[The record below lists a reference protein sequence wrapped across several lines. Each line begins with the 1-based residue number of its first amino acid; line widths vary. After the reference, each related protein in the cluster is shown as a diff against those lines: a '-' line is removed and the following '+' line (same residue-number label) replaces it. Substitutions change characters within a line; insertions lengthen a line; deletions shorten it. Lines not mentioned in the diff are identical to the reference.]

1 MAVVRK
7 KIRQIGPV
15 MSDAQLQVNLH
26 QRLTEAGLLSVPVN
40 ILAVAEFLGLEVV
53 EEPMDDDLSGYLEER
68 SGTWVVGVN
77 SLHHRNRKRFT
88 IAHEIAHFVLHSSEK
103 NSFHDQT
110 FARRNGSEGT
120 NTMEREADRFAADL
134 LMPESD
140 VRRLIASGVTTLSG
154 LAEHFGVSAL
164 AMKYRVL
171 NLGYQVNQ

>member
-7 KIRQIGPV
+7 KTRPVGVQIAGT
-15 MSDAQLQVNLH
+15 QLQENLH
-26 QRLTEAGLLSVPVN
+26 QRLAEAGLLVVPVN

-53 EEPMDDDLSGYLEER
+53 EEPMDDDLSGYLEKR
-68 SGTWVVGVN
+68 SGAWVVGVN

-88 IAHEIAHFVLHSSEK
+88 IAHEIAHFVLHSGEK
-103 NSFHDQT
+103 ESFHDQT
-110 FARRNGSEGT
+110 FARRNGSEGASS
-120 NTMEREADRFAADL
+120 MEREADRFAADL